1 MYSCLNINN
10 KNVYYAGSSPF
21 KPETM
26 SQGSLLT
33 NSKHIYSKKGRGGG
47 NSSSSDI
54 TAKKRILAIGKNTTR
69 IGISQG
75 STSSYA
81 SINKHDVK
89 SALTKVRGGG
99 TVSPAKKGF
108 HF

>member
-10 KNVYYAGSSPF
+10 KNAHYSGSSPF

-26 SQGSLLT
+26 SQGSFLT
-33 NSKHIYSKKGRGGG
+33 NSKHTYTRKGGG
-47 NSSSSDI
+47 GDRSSSDI
-54 TAKKRILAIGKNTTR
+54 TAKKRLIAIGKNTTR

-89 SALTKVRGGG
+89 SAVTKVRGGG
-99 TVSPAKKGF
+99 SVSPAKKGF